1 MWLGRHEAPL
11 REEIVEGGCAK
22 MVAVATRRLLMP
34 ARIGVFIRLVL
45 FVGLVLSGGAL
56 GPGRT
61 AAAAGDQQP
70 SGNQQP
76 ALDLAAVPGQARD
89 RAETRHLTLRT
100 STGPVSRASARRVTL
115 FVDVTPKPKMH
126 VYSPEQPDVIPV
138 ALTIAPAAGLKPGPV
153 TLPKPE
159 TYYFA
164 PLDETQFVYS
174 KPFRIALE
182 VTLAAAAADP
192 VTITG
197 TLRYQACDDAIC
209 YLPQSVAVEWRVGGR

>member
-1 MWLGRHEAPL
+1 MRAWA
-11 REEIVEGGCAK
+11 
-22 MVAVATRRLLMP
+22 
-34 ARIGVFIRLVL
+34 GVLFGLVL

-56 GPGRT
+56 VPGRV
-61 AAAAGDQQP
+61 AAAGDQQP
-70 SGNQQP
+70 
-76 ALDLAAVPGQARD
+76 ALDLAGVPGQPRD

-100 STGPVSRASARRVTL
+100 STGPVSSASARRVTL

-138 ALTIAPAAGLKPGPV
+138 ALTIAPAAGLTPGQV

-159 TYYFA
+159 KYYFA

-174 KPFRIALE
+174 KPFRIALD

-209 YLPQSVAVEWRVGGR
+209 YLPQSVAVEWKVGRR